1 MLPLIHYNDMFL
13 MAELKEDFGLTHLNL
28 SLWQQNSVSP
38 GILII
43 SIIHCLLFP
52 DLIQHL
58 FILNFLNPLN
68 SAQIIFNLEVVWHLQ
83 LQSML
88 SVKVI
93 DVIKFFCN
101 HSSWF
106 LSNFFLNL
114 CFVSISEVLFD
125 LINKFCLL
133 NCFNSES
140 PSKVDHSFEVVWNL
154 FF

>member
-1 MLPLIHYNDMFL
+1 MLPLIHYINIFFMT
-13 MAELKEDFGLTHLNL
+13 ELQKDFGLTHLNL
-28 SLWQQNSVSP
+28 SLWQQNSVSSS
-38 GILII
+38 ILVI

-58 FILNFLNPLN
+58 FILNFLDPLN

-93 DVIKFFCN
+93 HVVKFFCN
-101 HSSWF
+101 HGLWQLSDF
-106 LSNFFLNL
+106 LWVFLFFAL
-114 CFVSISEVLFD
+114 FPIFFD
-125 LINKFCLL
+125 LIDEFSLFEG
-133 NCFNSES
+133 FNSEG
-140 PSKVDHSFEVVWNL
+140 PSEVNHSFEIGWKL